1 MKSLESL
8 VEVFSEESTH
18 TVERAYVIRKTGS
31 LLPATGVFLWSSK
44 MGEWNLPKKW
54 WEHLNQGNPSKN
66 KILQNIDL
74 QEFVQLTE
82 EVKKQSL

>member
-1 MKSLESL
+1 MKSLENL

-44 MGEWNLPKKW
+44 MGGVKFAQEMVGTFEPRESFQK
-54 WEHLNQGNPSKN
+54 
-66 KILQNIDL
+66 QNSAKYRSSGIR
-74 QEFVQLTE
+74 TAHGGS
-82 EVKKQSL
+82 KKQSL